1 VKVSYEETG
10 RRVDALTDHEAFER
24 LVTIL
29 LARTGLNVRPLGGSG
44 DRGRDAVVGLHRAD
58 AGEDLA
64 ITISLNT
71 SWAAKIRSDVERV
84 HSQGFKPSTVI
95 SVTNRSASASA
106 QIALQRKVK
115 KAYGADLT
123 IYDRRWLITQMHL
136 RENLDLRGEF
146 LNLSAPRP
154 RFFLDIG
161 EFEELLQR
169 RGMLAAPFEGR
180 AQDID
185 ELERL
190 LVEDRRA
197 VIVEADGGYGK
208 TRLAFELAR
217 SGRSATQW
225 FFVDRGLGFDLEY
238 LAETEAGYEATV
250 LVDDAHRRGDLEQ
263 LLRALERRQPVPRLV
278 FTVRPGHRA
287 AVEAL
292 LHELALEPMTLQLDP
307 VGRSALDAILQTEP
321 FEIAREGMRA
331 AIIAVS
337 EGNIGIALI
346 AATLAAQGIEPYEL
360 SRAELFSRHVELRL
374 RGAGAGSRETREVL
388 ALLSA
393 LGGFDLSD
401 ANDVAAANSLLGG
414 DAASLR
420 RRLDELA
427 DSGIVVEQPENLYTI
442 KPDIVREHLLRA
454 SFFPDKG
461 RPVLRYLDVWNAFS
475 SRRLRAMLAALGEA
489 RVDTAPAAAEALR
502 TVRRAILDLLEA
514 ATDVGAL
521 SAVAD
526 LARALGVGGAEIA
539 LELVEAICDR
549 LDTLDDEAADVIGTR
564 LVEALA
570 VAKFGLDQLPLAWSV
585 LLRLA
590 TIVSSRE
597 APQAREGALKEI
609 REIYG
614 SVPMNYSPGEAYLLG
629 YVQRA
634 VREQTLEW
642 WGEAKGEPAARLV
655 AAAVVQAAFQLQLE
669 SHRTSAANAMAITLL
684 GGFVPTTR
692 ETEELLRL
700 GARLFRETFRELTPP
715 DQLKELEALD
725 SLAHVAAG
733 YSGLFGA
740 IPPKE
745 LQLLA
750 RDVLAELEQWLA
762 KQLDDLALPVAAAIL
777 SYFRLRRRRRK
788 QVPSPRPAGEL
799 RTYVDLVDNHPR
811 GHVRLDWEKELAEVR
826 ERGAR
831 YGRTLVKA
839 KDPIAVLE
847 HWNAW
852 IEQCESLTGKP
863 ANHMTINAA
872 LEEVTRAD
880 LELARELAKHMIENE
895 LAISRFS
902 DWMLD
907 ALARDQESWPL
918 IQAWAQHPSATA
930 RRAAA
935 RAMHRAPDALLR
947 RVAPTLAEDPD
958 SSVRSAIW
966 QALTYGASEPPSGW
980 RLNLALEI
988 TESSEAPLDLLDQLL
1003 SLVRHRSQ
1011 ADMRPPRLT
1020 VSQRERVR
1028 RIMLASAAV
1037 DDIPRQHRVQM
1048 ALEEAERFG
1057 LDLVLPW
1064 LRARLDHVKRRAN
1077 GHYYIHPLPDELH
1090 PLVYTRRTSAAGRR
1104 ELRRLL
1110 DEVEKPSTKG
1120 MYRYG
1125 VDEAIT
1131 WLGADSAE
1139 VTRRVAKWAKGSMSQ
1154 RRLALS
1160 FLGSGNWA
1168 VFTRRARLVLNARP
1182 FDPEIRRALIYAR
1195 EPMSFVGSREPYYRG
1210 RADEYRRWLHSKDSL
1225 LGEIAREA
1233 VEHYE
1238 QLADEAED
1246 YDRRERD
1253 RI

>member
-1 VKVSYEETG
+1 MSYDETG
-10 RRVDALTDHEAFER
+10 RRVDALTDHQAFER

-44 DRGRDAVVGLHRAD
+44 DLGRDAVVGLYRSE

-64 ITISLNT
+64 ITISLNAH
-71 SWAAKIRSDVERV
+71 WAAKIKSDLERI
-84 HSQGFKPSTVI
+84 HSQGLTPSTVI
-95 SVTNRSASASA
+95 SVTNRAAGVKA
-106 QIALQRKVK
+106 QSDLQRNVK
-115 KAYGADLT
+115 KAYGVDLT
-123 IYDRRWLITQMHL
+123 IYDRRWLVTQMHL
-136 RENLDLRGEF
+136 RENLDLRAEF

-180 AQDID
+180 AEGMD

-225 FFVDRGLGFDLEY
+225 FFVDRGLDFDLEY

-250 LVDDAHRRGDLEQ
+250 LIDDAHRRGDLEQ

-292 LHELALEPMTLQLDP
+292 LHELALKPMTLQLGP
-307 VGRSALDAILQTEP
+307 VGRSVLDAILQAEP

-331 AIIAVS
+331 AIVAVS
-337 EGNIGIALI
+337 EGNVGIALI

-360 SRAELFSRHVELRL
+360 SRAEVFSRHVELRL

-393 LGGFDLSD
+393 LGGLDLS
-401 ANDVAAANSLLGG
+401 NPHDVAAATSLLGG

-427 DSGIVVEQPENLYTI
+427 DSGIVVEQPEHLYTI

-454 SFFPDKG
+454 SFFPDVG
-461 RPVLRYLDVWNAFS
+461 RPVLHYLDVWNAFAP
-475 SRRLRAMLAALGEA
+475 RRLRAMLAALGEA
-489 RVDTAPAAAEALR
+489 RVDTAPAATQALR
-502 TVRRAILDLLEA
+502 TVRRAVLDLLEG
-514 ATDVGAL
+514 ATNVDAL

-526 LARALGVGGAEIA
+526 LARALDAGGAEIA

-549 LDTLDDEAADVIGTR
+549 LDTLEDEGADVIGAR

-570 VAKFGLDQLPLAWSV
+570 AAKFGRDQLPPAWSL

-597 APQAREGALKEI
+597 APQAREAALKEI
-609 REIYG
+609 RGVYG
-614 SVPMNYSPGEAYLLG
+614 SVPMNYSPGEAYLLA

-634 VREQTLEW
+634 VREQTLDW
-642 WGEAKGEPAARLV
+642 WGDAKGEPAARPV
-655 AAAVVQAAFQLQLE
+655 AAAVLRAAFQLQLE

-684 GGFVPTTR
+684 GGFVPPTR
-692 ETEELLRL
+692 ETEQLLRL
-700 GARLFRETFRELTPP
+700 GARLFKETFLELTPP
-715 DQLKELEALD
+715 DQLKELEAID
-725 SLAHVAAG
+725 SVAHVAAG
-733 YSGLFGA
+733 YPGLFGA

-745 LQLLA
+745 LQVLA

-762 KQLDDLALPVAAAIL
+762 KQLDHFALPVAAAVL

-811 GHVRLDWEKELAEVR
+811 GHVRLDWEKELTEVR
-826 ERGAR
+826 KRGAR

-852 IEQCESLTGKP
+852 IEQCETLTGKP
-863 ANHMTINAA
+863 ANHITVNAA
-872 LEEVTRAD
+872 LEEAARAD
-880 LELARELAKHMIENE
+880 LELARELAKHMIDNE

-902 DWMLD
+902 DYMLD
-907 ALARDQESWPL
+907 ALAQDQESWPL
-918 IQAWAQHPSATA
+918 IQAWAQHPSAMA

-935 RAMHRAPDALLR
+935 RAMHRAPDVLLR
-947 RVAPTLAEDPD
+947 RLASTLAEDPD
-958 SSVRSAIW
+958 PSVRGAVW

-1011 ADMRPPRLT
+1011 ADTRPPRLT
-1020 VSQRERVR
+1020 ASQRERVR
-1028 RIMLASAAV
+1028 RIILASAAV

-1064 LRARLDHVKRRAN
+1064 LRARLDHVKRRAD
-1077 GHYYIHPLPDELH
+1077 GRYIHPLPDELQ
-1090 PLVYTRRTSAAGRR
+1090 PLVDTRRISAAGRR

-1120 MYRYG
+1120 MYRFG
-1125 VDEAIT
+1125 VDEAIA
-1131 WLGADSAE
+1131 WLGSDGEE
-1139 VTRRVAKWAKGSMSQ
+1139 VTRRIAVWAKGTRHQ
-1154 RRLALS
+1154 RRLGLS
-1160 FLGSGNWA
+1160 FLNSGNWR
-1168 VFTRRARLVLNARP
+1168 VFTRRARLVLDAQPNDGEVRQ
-1182 FDPEIRRALIYAR
+1182 ALIYAR
-1195 EPMSFVGSREPYYRG
+1195 EPLGFVGSREPYYRA
-1210 RADEYRRWLHSKDSL
+1210 RADDYRRWIRSKDPRL
-1225 LGEIAREA
+1225 REIGREA

-1238 QLADEAED
+1238 RLADEAEE
-1246 YDRRERD
+1246 YDRRERE

>member
-1 VKVSYEETG
+1 MSYEETG
-10 RRVDALTDHEAFER
+10 RRVDALTDHLGFER

-29 LARTGLNVRPLGGSG
+29 LAQTGLNVRPLGGSG
-44 DRGRDAVVGLHRAD
+44 DRGRDAVVGLYRAD
-58 AGEDLA
+58 TGENLA
-64 ITISLNT
+64 VTISLNA
-71 SWAAKIRSDVERV
+71 SWAAKIRADLKRI
-84 HSQGFKPSTVI
+84 HSQGFEPKTVI
-95 SVTNRSASASA
+95 SVTNRAAAANA
-106 QIALQRKVK
+106 QIALQRSAK
-115 KAYGADLT
+115 KGHGVDLT
-123 IYDRRWLITQMHL
+123 VYDRRWLVTQMHL

-146 LNLSAPRP
+146 LNLPAPRP
-154 RFFLDIG
+154 RFFLDLG
-161 EFEELLQR
+161 EFEDLLQQR
-169 RGMLAAPFEGR
+169 RMLAAPFEGR
-180 AQDID
+180 AEDTD

-190 LVEDRRA
+190 LAEDRRA

-217 SGRSATQW
+217 SGRSPTLW
-225 FFVDRGLGFDLEY
+225 FFVDRGLDFELDY
-238 LAETEAGYEATV
+238 LAETEAGYDATV
-250 LVDDAHRRGDLEQ
+250 LIDDAHRRGDLEQ
-263 LLRALERRQPVPRLV
+263 LLRGLERRRPVPRLV
-278 FTVRPGHRA
+278 FTVRPGHA
-287 AVEAL
+287 SAVETL
-292 LHELALEPMTLQLDP
+292 LHELALQPVTLRLRP
-307 VGRSALDAILQTEP
+307 IGRSALDAILQAEP
-321 FEIAREGMRA
+321 FEIAHEGMRG

-337 EGNIGIALI
+337 EGNVGIALI

-360 SRAELFSRHVELRL
+360 SQAELFSRHVELRL
-374 RGAGAGSRETREVL
+374 RGAGAGSREAREVL
-388 ALLSA
+388 AVLAA
-393 LGGFDLSD
+393 LGGLDFSD
-401 ANDVAAANSLLGG
+401 ANDVAAANSLLGK

-427 DSGIVVEQPENLYTI
+427 DSGIVVEQQEHLYTI
-442 KPDIVREHLLRA
+442 KPDIVREHVLRA
-454 SFFPDKG
+454 SFFPDEG
-461 RPVLRYLDVWNAFS
+461 RQVLHYLDVWNAFAP
-475 SRRLRAMLAALGEA
+475 RRLRALLAALGEA
-489 RVDTAPAAAEALR
+489 RVDTTPAAAEAMR
-502 TVRRAILDLLEA
+502 TVRRAVLDLLEA
-514 ATDVGAL
+514 ATTADAL

-539 LELVEAICDR
+539 LELVELICNR
-549 LDTLDDEAADVIGTR
+549 LDAVDDEAADLVGTR

-570 VAKFGLDQLPLAWSV
+570 VAKFGRDQLPSAWRI

-590 TIVSSRE
+590 TIVSARE
-597 APQAREGALKEI
+597 TPQAREAALKEI
-609 REIYG
+609 RDIYG
-614 SVPMNYSPGEAYLLG
+614 SVPMNYSPGEAYLLA

-642 WGEAKGEPAARLV
+642 WGEAEGEPGALLV
-655 AAAVVQAAFQLQLE
+655 AASVVRPAFQLQLE
-669 SHRTSAANAMAITLL
+669 GHRTSAANAMAITLL
-684 GGFVPTTR
+684 GGFLRATN
-692 ETEELLRL
+692 ETQELLRF
-700 GARLFRETFRELTPP
+700 GAKLFRETFLELAPAE
-715 DQLKELEALD
+715 QLKQFEAID
-725 SLAHVAAG
+725 SLAHVAGG

-745 LQLLA
+745 LQVLA

-762 KQLDDLALPVAAAIL
+762 KQLDHLALPVAAAIL

-799 RTYVDLVDNHPR
+799 RTYVGLVDNHPR

-839 KDPIAVLE
+839 KDPIAVIE

-852 IEQCESLTGKP
+852 IEQCESLTGRP

-872 LEEVTRAD
+872 LEEVTKAD
-880 LELARELAKHMIENE
+880 LELARQLAKHMIEND

-935 RAMHRAPDALLR
+935 RAMHRASDALLR

-958 SSVRSAIW
+958 PSVRSAIW
-966 QALTYGASEPPSGW
+966 QALAYGASEPPSGW
-980 RLNLALEI
+980 RLNLALKI

-1011 ADMRPPRLT
+1011 ADIRPPRLT
-1020 VSQRERVR
+1020 ASQRERVR
-1028 RIMLASAAV
+1028 RIILASAAV

-1048 ALEEAERFG
+1048 ALKEAERFG

-1077 GHYYIHPLPDELH
+1077 GHYIHPLPDELH

-1125 VDEAIT
+1125 VDEAVT

-1139 VTRRVAKWAKGSMSQ
+1139 VTRRVAKWAKGSMNE

-1160 FLGSGNWA
+1160 FLSSGNWA

-1182 FDPEIRRALIYAR
+1182 FDPEIRRALMYAR

-1210 RADEYRRWLHSKDSL
+1210 RADDYRRWLRSKDAL
-1225 LGEIAREA
+1225 LREIAREA

-1238 QLADEAED
+1238 RLADEAED